1 MQSYIPKVNEA
12 FNADKQPFN
21 YRMSALSSLSAM
33 MGQLREDHITEHIV
47 PTLMKACSD
56 KVPNVQFCASKIIK
70 EHRSRIASTCMQDI
84 IIPKLR
90 ENMQDSDKD
99 VAHYAKLA
107 AEDL

>member
-1 MQSYIPKVNEA
+1 MRLKTRKLLLKRKGLLKRQRQSKG
-12 FNADKQPFN
+12 QG
-21 YRMSALSSLSAM
+21 R
-33 MGQLREDHITEHIV
+33 QLREDHITEHIV
-47 PTLMKACSD
+47 PTLIKACGD

-70 EHRSRIASTCMQDI
+70 EHRSRIATSCMQDV

-90 ENMQDSDKD
+90 ENMQDTDKD